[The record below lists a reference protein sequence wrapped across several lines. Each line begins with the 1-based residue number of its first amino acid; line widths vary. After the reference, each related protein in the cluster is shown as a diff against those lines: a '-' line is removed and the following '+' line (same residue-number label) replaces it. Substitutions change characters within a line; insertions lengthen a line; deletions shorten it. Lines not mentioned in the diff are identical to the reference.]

1 MGDDI
6 GEGALEMSR
15 RPIWV
20 TDSEAQEIA
29 YWLSKD
35 VGIVRQLDDDLT
47 NALRSVHNQALK
59 IACNQ
64 PDTDTNNPRE
74 RA

>member
-1 MGDDI
+1 
-6 GEGALEMSR
+6 MSK
-15 RPIWV
+15 RPVWL

-35 VGIVRQLDDDLT
+35 VGIVRQLDDELT
-47 NALRSVHNQALK
+47 NALRSVYAQVLK

-64 PDTDTNNPRE
+64 PDNDTNNPRE
-74 RA
+74 RAEK

>member
-1 MGDDI
+1 M
-6 GEGALEMSR
+6 
-15 RPIWV
+15 